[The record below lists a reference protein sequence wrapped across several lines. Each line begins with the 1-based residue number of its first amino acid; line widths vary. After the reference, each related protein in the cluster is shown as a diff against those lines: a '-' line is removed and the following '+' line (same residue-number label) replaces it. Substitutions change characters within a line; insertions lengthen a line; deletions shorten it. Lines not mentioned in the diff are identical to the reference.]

1 MHLILTHEQADFD
14 AVASQLGA
22 HLLNETAVPV
32 VSRKQNRNVRAF
44 LTFYGAD
51 LPFVEARDLPS
62 KPVRAVTLVDT
73 QSLTSVK
80 GMSAETRVHVIDHHP
95 LREDLPPE
103 WEITV
108 SGTGA
113 NTTVF
118 VEALREGMRQEMERD
133 ASVFVMGEGVG
144 PHAQSPLQRQGV
156 EGDPDL
162 GVQPA
167 SVDDGGQF
175 R

>member
-62 KPVRAVTLVDT
+62 KPVRAVTLARGGAKVAVGRHPVELAHGLDDGH
-73 QSLTSVK
+73 VCA
-80 GMSAETRVHVIDHHP
+80 GCSA
-95 LREDLPPE
+95 
-103 WEITV
+103 
-108 SGTGA
+108 S
-113 NTTVF
+113 
-118 VEALREGMRQEMERD
+118 
-133 ASVFVMGEGVG
+133 ASVPTHPRRGRCWSCC
-144 PHAQSPLQRQGV
+144 A
-156 EGDPDL
+156 
-162 GVQPA
+162 
-167 SVDDGGQF
+167 
-175 R
+175 